1 MIIRRVLFIVVLIT
15 LLICGAGA
23 QQSSP
28 SSTQHDSKAAAT
40 NDISG
45 AYTFLR
51 EGEVLQLT
59 LEEGELTGYISRFG
73 DSASDKGV
81 FIDQFLD
88 KASLDGDRIKFNTK
102 KVHGV
107 WYEFSGVITT
117 TPGKQPA
124 DEGYHVVKGILL
136 EHSTDSKGA
145 EKIRQR
151 EVEFKSFPA
160 EVGR

>member
-1 MIIRRVLFIVVLIT
+1 MSTHRVFVS
-15 LLICGAGA
+15 LLLLSFLAGVAGA

-28 SSTQHDSKAAAT
+28 SPAEHDSKAAAT

-73 DSASDKGV
+73 DSESDKGV

-88 KASLDGDRIKFNTK
+88 KASLDGDRIKFDTK

-124 DEGYHVVKGILL
+124 DEGYHVVKGTLV
-136 EHSTDSKGA
+136 EHSVDNKGA
-145 EKIRQR
+145 DKSRQR
-151 EVEFKSFPA
+151 DVEFKSFPA